1 MDEAGKKRAEDALE
15 QLQPR
20 GSTNLWDGLEK
31 GLETLKARGENCP
44 RFASVLL
51 LTDGQPNSKPP
62 EGELKALQALRA
74 GRTGMNGRLPAV
86 VNTFGF
92 GYNLDS
98 VLLRELAE
106 EGDGSYAFIPDS
118 GFVGTCFVHA
128 LSNLLVT
135 CCREAMLHLEALN
148 GAKLFHCSESDPEG
162 PEEEKKKA
170 TKDGVHLRLGAL
182 QHGQSR

>member
-74 GRTGMNGRLPAV
+74 GSTGMNGRLPAV
-86 VNTFGF
+86 VN
-92 GYNLDS
+92 
-98 VLLRELAE
+98 
-106 EGDGSYAFIPDS
+106 
-118 GFVGTCFVHA
+118 A
-128 LSNLLVT
+128 LSILLVPFA
-135 CCREAMLHLEALN
+135 REAVLQLEPLN
-148 GAKLFHCSESDPEG
+148 GAK
-162 PEEEKKKA
+162 
-170 TKDGVHLRLGAL
+170 VVV
-182 QHGQSR
+182 